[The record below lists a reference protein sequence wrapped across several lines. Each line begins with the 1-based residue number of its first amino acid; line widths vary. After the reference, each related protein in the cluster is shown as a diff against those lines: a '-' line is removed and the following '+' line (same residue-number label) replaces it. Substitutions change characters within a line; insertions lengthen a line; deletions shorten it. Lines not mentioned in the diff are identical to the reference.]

1 MRQLTMRAAINE
13 GLRQAMDEDET
24 VFLLGEDVAGY
35 GGIEAVTSGLLE
47 RFGPDRVFDTPISE
61 SGFTGLAVGA
71 AMVGRRPVVE
81 LQFTGVIS
89 IALDHIANSAAK
101 ARYAS
106 DGGYS
111 APLVIRTVN
120 MSGGNAYTGQALEA
134 WVAHVPGL
142 KVVAPSTPADAKGL
156 IMASI
161 HDPDPVVFVEHTG
174 IYDLEGPVEEAPYD
188 IPLGQAA
195 ITRSGKD
202 GTVVS
207 WLNMVPIVE
216 EAATELASDGV
227 DVEVIDARS
236 LVPFDADT
244 VINSVKKT
252 GRLVVVH
259 EAVERG
265 GFGAEI
271 AAVVAGSDAFS
282 SLKSP
287 IVRVGNPGVP
297 VPHSAHLATHV
308 LPGLANVVAGIKR
321 AVEGA

>member
-89 IALDHIANSAAK
+89 IANSAAK

-134 WVAHVPGL
+134 WVAHVPAL

-308 LPGLANVVAGIKR
+308 QPGLANVVAGIKR